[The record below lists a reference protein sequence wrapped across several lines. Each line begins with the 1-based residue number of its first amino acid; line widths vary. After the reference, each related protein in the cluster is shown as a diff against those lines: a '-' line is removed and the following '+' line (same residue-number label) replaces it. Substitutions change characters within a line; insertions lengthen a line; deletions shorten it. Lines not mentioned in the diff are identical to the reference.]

1 LLPEVDLPPVLYS
14 FELKLANAMRVAES
28 RAGARGRPRTS
39 LAAALC
45 VGATAV
51 AVLAFLFATNGAQE
65 TSSASAAPLLR
76 AAAVAALRAPSLL
89 PRENQYIYVREIG
102 RVPAGMSTRQSVSL
116 TAVEKVVTDRWYSV
130 RRGSLE
136 RARILSVAFASPLD
150 ARLWRENHG
159 QEPGA
164 AHSFRGPAPRWYV
177 FIGGRNGEL
186 SRRQLL
192 ALPGDPRNLLERTL
206 GGSPAA
212 LAWLSSLPG
221 FTAGHPSTQT
231 TYTYSY
237 STVTGRLPANDG
249 FAYALTAFSSI
260 EQDFRQVTLPARVRS
275 GLYRALAIIPGV
287 RYAGMR
293 RDLAG
298 RLGAEIIFNDRAHEV
313 RDELIFDPAT
323 SALLGERQVTTHYN
337 VGFPAGTP
345 LEDVAFLNEAV
356 TDGTHIPHASP
367 RIH

>member
-1 LLPEVDLPPVLYS
+1 MLPDHELPPVLHS
-14 FELKLANAMRVAES
+14 FEFKLADAMRSAES
-28 RAGARGRPRTS
+28 RAGARRRPGTILAVALS
-39 LAAALC
+39 AGAAA
-45 VGATAV
+45 T
-51 AVLAFLFATNGAQE
+51 AVLAFLLATNGPQE
-65 TSSASAAPLLR
+65 TTSAAAAPLLR
-76 AAAVAALRAPSLL
+76 AAAVAALQTRSLL
-89 PRENQYIYVREIG
+89 PRENQYLYVREIG
-102 RVPAGMSTRQSVSL
+102 RVPAGMSTRQGVSL

-136 RARILSVAFASPLD
+136 RARILSIAFASPRD

-159 QEPGA
+159 EEPGA
-164 AHSFRGPAPRWYV
+164 AHSFRGPSPHWYV
-177 FIGGRNGEL
+177 FIGGRGGEL
-186 SRRQLL
+186 SRRQVL
-192 ALPGDPRNLLERTL
+192 ALSGDPRKLLERTL
-206 GGSPAA
+206 GNSPAA

-231 TYTYSY
+231 TYTYTY

-249 FAYALTAFSSI
+249 FAYALTAFESI
-260 EQDFRQVTLPARVRS
+260 EEDFRQVTLPARVRS

-287 RYAGMR
+287 HYAGRR

-298 RLGAEIIFNDRAHEV
+298 RVGAEITFNDLEHEV

-337 VGFPAGTP
+337 VGFPTGTP

-356 TDGTHIPHASP
+356 TNSTHIPHAP
-367 RIH
+367 PIH